1 MKIKIVATSIT
12 VFVLLGGAIGVQQYI
27 SSQITSRVEREMPKA
42 SGISASIPLTDI
54 PSNLTSD
61 SIKSAQINIK
71 SFALKESGT
80 KTSLEISAS
89 NISKAKP
96 NRVGSLEVTA
106 TISASTITQ
115 SSEFNDAQIVGNT
128 LQVSA
133 GAGGMGKALLIPKY
147 SNSQLY
153 FELQS
158 VSFLDNEIPASLLPA
173 ELQTQIKSRSQRS
186 LTPPKGLKVRSV
198 SLSSK
203 GLSVKMFGSNIQL
216 GNLGS
221 GLYGDFSFT
230 YSQEV
235 FIEAL

>member
-1 MKIKIVATSIT
+1 MKIKIRIIASTTT
-12 VFVLLGGAIGVQQYI
+12 VLVLLGGVLGAQQYI

-42 SGISASIPLTDI
+42 SGISASVPLADL
-54 PSNLTSD
+54 PSNIASD
-61 SIKSAQINIK
+61 LIKSVNINIK
-71 SFALKESGT
+71 SFALKENGT
-80 KTSLEISAS
+80 KTSLDISAS

-96 NRVGSLEVTA
+96 TTAGSLKVTA
-106 TISASTITQ
+106 TISASTIAE

-133 GAGGMGKALLIPKY
+133 GPGGLGTALLIPKY
-147 SNSQLY
+147 SNGQLY

-158 VSFLDNEIPASLLPA
+158 ISFLGDQIPASSLPA
-173 ELQTQIKSRSQRS
+173 ELQDQIKNKSQRS
-186 LTPPKGLKVRSV
+186 LTPPKGLTVESV

-221 GLYGDFSFT
+221 SL
-230 YSQEV
+230 
-235 FIEAL
+235 

>member
-54 PSNLTSD
+54 PNNLTSD

-115 SSEFNDAQIVGNT
+115 SSEFNDGQIVGNT

-158 VSFLDNEIPASLLPA
+158 VSIFGNQIPASSLPA
-173 ELQTQIKSRSQRS
+173 DLQNQIKSKSQRS
-186 LTPPKGLKVRSV
+186 LTTPKGLKVKSV

-203 GLSVKMFGSNIQL
+203 GLSVKMSGSNIQL

-221 GLYGDFSFT
+221 GL
-230 YSQEV
+230 
-235 FIEAL
+235 

>member
-106 TISASTITQ
+106 TIPASTITQ
-115 SSEFNDAQIVGNT
+115 SSKFNDAQIVGNT

-158 VSFLDNEIPASLLPA
+158 VSFLGNKIPASVLPA

-203 GLSVKMFGSNIQL
+203 GLSVKMSGNNIQL

-221 GLYGDFSFT
+221 GL
-230 YSQEV
+230 
-235 FIEAL
+235 